1 MGKERHVVA
10 LSGGK
15 DSAALAVYLKHKHP
29 DLDVEYV
36 FTDTGCELPE
46 TYEYLDRIRAV
57 LNIDITVIKPEK
69 GWDDYWTLVK
79 VKETP
84 YGIFPYLPSP
94 QQRWCTEVLKLQP
107 YEQWVAK
114 TFTDCIVHSYVGIR
128 ADEAADRK
136 GMVTRNPL
144 LETRF
149 PFIEDGLALK
159 DIERLLTDSG
169 LGLPSYYSWRKR
181 SGCYFCFYQSKRE
194 WLGLWRHHPDLYY
207 RAMEYE
213 TYLPEKGIVFT
224 WCQGISLG
232 ELLEKRD
239 DFAILP
245 EEGKNNTEYT
255 VSPDNKLI
263 KTLSHINQGGGGSN
277 SVSVSITTRSDG
289 RKTAEAP

>member
-1 MGKERHVVA
+1 M
-10 LSGGK
+10 
-15 DSAALAVYLKHKHP
+15 
-29 DLDVEYV
+29 
-36 FTDTGCELPE
+36 
-46 TYEYLDRIRAV
+46 

-84 YGIFPYLPSP
+84 YGIFLTFHLHNRDGARSF
-94 QQRWCTEVLKLQP
+94 EASA

-207 RAMEYE
+207 RQWNMKRTA
-213 TYLPEKGIVFT
+213 EKGIVFT

-232 ELLEKRD
+232 ELLEKRM
-239 DFAILP
+239 ILRFCL
-245 EEGKNNTEYT
+245 KR
-255 VSPDNKLI
+255 VR
-263 KTLSHINQGGGGSN
+263 
-277 SVSVSITTRSDG
+277 ITPIHG
-289 RKTAEAP
+289 FPGQQAN